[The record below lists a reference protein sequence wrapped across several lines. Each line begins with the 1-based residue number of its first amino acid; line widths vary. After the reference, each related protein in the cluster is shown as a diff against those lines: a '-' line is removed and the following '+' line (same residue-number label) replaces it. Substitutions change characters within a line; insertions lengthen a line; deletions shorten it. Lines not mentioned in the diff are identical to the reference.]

1 MTGRMLVESRKWTMY
16 CSHGDEL
23 KRHQSGTSGI
33 DGMVA
38 EKPPVDPYQ
47 KALGLLVRR
56 EHSRRELKRK
66 LTDRG
71 AEPGQSEAAIDRLVE
86 LGYQDDDRF
95 ARALARTR
103 AAAGYG
109 PQRIR
114 AELGIHALTA
124 DQVAVAL
131 DACETDWPSSAC
143 DLIARRYPGARLAD
157 PKQRRKAIEFLLRR
171 GFDHASAYAAVGA
184 RGNSSGDDAS
194 VNDSTDQD

>member
-1 MTGRMLVESRKWTMY
+1 MKNR
-16 CSHGDEL
+16 
-23 KRHQSGTSGI
+23 QSGLGRTN
-33 DGMVA
+33 DAAAVR
-38 EKPPVDPYQ
+38 PPVDPYQ

-71 AEPGQSEAAIDRLVE
+71 AEPAQSEDALDRLAE
-86 LGYQDDDRF
+86 LGFQDDDRF

-114 AELGIHALTA
+114 AELGTHALNSE
-124 DQVAVAL
+124 QIAVAL
-131 DACETDWPSSAC
+131 DACETDWPLAARE
-143 DLIARRYPGARLAD
+143 LVARRYPGAKLAD

-171 GFDHASAYAAVGA
+171 GFDHASAFSAVGS
-184 RGNSSGDDAS
+184 RGVSSEDDTIER
-194 VNDSTDQD
+194 D